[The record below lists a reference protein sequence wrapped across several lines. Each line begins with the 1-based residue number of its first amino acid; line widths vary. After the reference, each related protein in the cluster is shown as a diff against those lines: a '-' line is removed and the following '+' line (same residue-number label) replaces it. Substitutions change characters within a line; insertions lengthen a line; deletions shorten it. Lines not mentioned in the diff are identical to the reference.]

1 MSDTGREIMRDTNRS
16 TEKQNEIGKEK
27 HRILVSLK
35 FRVMDRQTNTKR
47 PKNLL
52 RHRHNV

>member
-1 MSDTGREIMRDTNRS
+1 MRDTDRS
-16 TEKQNEIGKEK
+16 TEKQNEIVKEK
-27 HRILVSLK
+27 HRVLVSLK

-52 RHRHNV
+52 RPRQNVYQIDKQT